1 MPRRTS
7 EAKRSWVTVLVGGGE
22 SEIKDG
28 AVTGRW
34 SIWFSEVDPD
44 RSRAFRGEDDWIDV
58 GLNSLG
64 PKIALEDGES
74 VTRFAVPTTVSSRV
88 FIDDDEDEEL
98 L

>member
-1 MPRRTS
+1 MSRRIS
-7 EAKRSWVTVLVGGGE
+7 EAKRAWVTVLVRGGE

-34 SIWFSEVDPD
+34 SIWFSEVDSD
-44 RSRAFRGEDDWIDV
+44 RSADFRVGDDWIVV

-64 PKIALEDGES
+64 PRIAWEDGER

-88 FIDDDEDEEL
+88 FIEDDEDEEL